1 MYNLKSTVHSFNEY
15 ITAVQNDDHL
25 PLFYASDRSGQIKI
39 GTVIKEKI
47 EFVGGILAHSQQINA
62 ICKLNVSPRRG
73 LFATGSSDKSI
84 KLWRPSGQT
93 LEHILNDF
101 WIIPLNYL
109 VKVFIQLNNS
119 FLIYNLLSF
128 INFHEINFY
137 TRLLNYKR
145 IFTISS

>member
-1 MYNLKSTVHSFNEY
+1 MFNLKSTVHSFNDY
-15 ITAVQNDDHL
+15 ITCVQNDDYL

-62 ICKLNVSPRRG
+62 ICKLNASPRRG

-93 LEHILNDF
+93 LEHILND
-101 WIIPLNYL
+101 Y
-109 VKVFIQLNNS
+109 
-119 FLIYNLLSF
+119 
-128 INFHEINFY
+128 
-137 TRLLNYKR
+137 
-145 IFTISS
+145 